1 MRIEVRNNNVE
12 KAMRILKKKLTE
24 DGFFNELRER
34 EYYQSKGTKRRRA
47 KAAAKRRT
55 ERDLKKVFPR
65 ESWNKLHLQIIYFGR
80 EYCPARGHVLA
91 DCPICSWAATKKR
104 MREEQSGSSRG

>member
-55 ERDLKKVFPR
+55 ERDLKK
-65 ESWNKLHLQIIYFGR
+65 
-80 EYCPARGHVLA
+80 
-91 DCPICSWAATKKR
+91 R
-104 MREEQSGSSRG
+104 MENEGY

>member
-34 EYYQSKGTKRRRA
+34 EYYQSKGTKRRKA

-55 ERDLKKVFPR
+55 ERDLKK
-65 ESWNKLHLQIIYFGR
+65 
-80 EYCPARGHVLA
+80 
-91 DCPICSWAATKKR
+91 R
-104 MREEQSGSSRG
+104 MENEGY

>member
-34 EYYQSKGTKRRRA
+34 EYYESKGTKRRKA

-55 ERDLKKVFPR
+55 EREL
-65 ESWNKLHLQIIYFGR
+65 
-80 EYCPARGHVLA
+80 
-91 DCPICSWAATKKR
+91 KKR
-104 MREEQSGSSRG
+104 MENEGY